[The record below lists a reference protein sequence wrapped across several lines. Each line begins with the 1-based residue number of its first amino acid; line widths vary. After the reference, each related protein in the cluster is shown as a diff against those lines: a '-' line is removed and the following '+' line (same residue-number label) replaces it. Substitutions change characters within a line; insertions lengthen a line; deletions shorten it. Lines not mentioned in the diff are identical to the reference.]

1 VTYPSNKRPSYR
13 SLDSLATPSRDEALE
28 GSPVTQTL
36 GDARSANMIR
46 ITGADGLAG
55 AKGPMGGGGIKKYVQ
70 LLDSEAFVRS

>member
-1 VTYPSNKRPSYR
+1 V
-13 SLDSLATPSRDEALE
+13 LGVLE
-28 GSPVTQTL
+28 GPLVAQTI

-70 LLDSEAFVRS
+70 LKRPNDIGAS

>member
-1 VTYPSNKRPSYR
+1 
-13 SLDSLATPSRDEALE
+13 
-28 GSPVTQTL
+28 
-36 GDARSANMIR
+36 MIR